1 MWNREPML
9 GEPVQDLA
17 TYRIG
22 IAISI
27 NHASDTLML
36 EDADG
41 HQWEVPLADTEPY
54 AVTEY

>member
-17 TYRIG
+17 NDKIG
-22 IAISI
+22 VAVSI
-27 NHASDTLML
+27 NHASDTLVL
-36 EDADG
+36 EDDDG

>member
-1 MWNREPML
+1 MWGREPML

-17 TYRIG
+17 EDKIG
-22 IAISI
+22 IVVSI
-27 NHASDTLML
+27 NHASDTLVL
-36 EDADG
+36 EDSDG